1 MPASIKDI
9 AKSLGIS
16 VSTVSLALNDK
27 PRVSKEMRELVKQ
40 KAKELNYVKNGSALD
55 LQRKRTN
62 IILFIVNDAS
72 RSFFSAIINQLQ
84 TATANFGYDFII
96 CTTYGDHLNTAKRF
110 MKEHRADAAIIFTG
124 TVPDELI
131 RSCAN
136 DDFPIVLLGRHLE
149 AENVYSLASEVLSES
164 PITQYLIDLGHRKIA
179 FVKGSSASLNTSRS
193 FNQYKNT
200 LNKNDIPF
208 DDTLVF
214 DAMGSSYKKGYAITE
229 KLIDRIDEI
238 DAIQYS
244 TDDIAI
250 GGILCL
256 KDHHIQIPQQVSVI
270 GHNNIAESGFI
281 SPGLTTYGDTADL
294 YLYYE
299 GIIHYLITL
308 IEKEDNYQEITQ
320 QLAYRLEH
328 FDSKS
333 KLIIRESTGK
343 CTKYNNQSSKKI
355 N

>member
-27 PRVSKEMRELVKQ
+27 PRVSKEMREKVKQ

-84 TATANFGYDFII
+84 TATVNFGYDFII
-96 CTTYGDHLNTAKRF
+96 CTTYGNHLDTAKRF
-110 MKEHRADAAIIFTG
+110 MEEHRADAAIIYTG
-124 TVPDELI
+124 TIPDEMI
-131 RSCAN
+131 QSCASE
-136 DDFPIVLLGRHLE
+136 DFPIVVLGRHIE
-149 AENVYSLASEVLSES
+149 GEHIYSLFYGILPES

-193 FNQYKNT
+193 LKQYKAT
-200 LNKNDIPF
+200 LEKNHLPF
-208 DDTLVF
+208 DEALVF

-229 KLIDRIDEI
+229 KLIDRIEEI

-270 GHNNIAESGFI
+270 GHNNIAESAFI
-281 SPGLTTYGDTADL
+281 SPGLTTYGDTADQ

-299 GIIHYLITL
+299 AIIHYLITM
-308 IEKEDNYQEITQ
+308 IEKEENYQEISS
-320 QLAYRLEH
+320 QLAERLQH
-328 FDSKS
+328 FESKPE
-333 KLIIRESTGK
+333 LIIRESTAE
-343 CTKYNNQSSKKI
+343 CTKYK
-355 N
+355 

>member
-27 PRVSKEMRELVKQ
+27 PRVSKEMREMVKQ

-62 IILFIVNDAS
+62 IILFIVSDAS

-96 CTTYGDHLNTAKRF
+96 CTTFGDHLNTAKRF
-110 MKEHRADAAIIFTG
+110 MEEHRADAAIIFTG
-124 TVPDELI
+124 TIPDEMI
-131 RSCAN
+131 QSCASE
-136 DDFPIVLLGRHLE
+136 DFPIVVLGRHVE
-149 AENVYSLASEVLSES
+149 GEHVYSLFSGTLPES

-200 LNKNDIPF
+200 LVKNNLPF
-208 DDTLVF
+208 DETLVF

-229 KLIDRIDEI
+229 KLIDRIEEI

-270 GHNNIAESGFI
+270 GHNNIAESSFI
-281 SPGLTTYGDTADL
+281 SPSLTTYGDTEDL

-299 GIIHYLITL
+299 AIIHYLITM
-308 IEKEDNYQEITQ
+308 IEKEDNYQEIAN
-320 QLAYRLEH
+320 QLADRLEH
-328 FDSKS
+328 FDSKPE
-333 KLIIRESTGK
+333 LIIRESTAE
-343 CTKYNNQSSKKI
+343 CTKYN
-355 N
+355 

>member
-27 PRVSKEMRELVKQ
+27 PRVSKEMREKVKQ

-96 CTTYGDHLNTAKRF
+96 CTTFGDHLNTAKRF
-110 MKEHRADAAIIFTG
+110 MKEHRADAAIIYTG
-124 TVPDELI
+124 TIPDEMI
-131 RSCAN
+131 QSCASE
-136 DDFPIVLLGRHLE
+136 DFPIVVLGRHVE
-149 AENVYSLASEVLSES
+149 GEHVYSLFSGTLPES
-164 PITQYLIDLGHRKIA
+164 SITQYLIDLGHRKIA

-200 LNKNDIPF
+200 LVKNNLPF
-208 DDTLVF
+208 DETLVF

-229 KLIDRIDEI
+229 KLIDRIGEI

-270 GHNNIAESGFI
+270 GHNNIAESSFI
-281 SPGLTTYGDTADL
+281 SPSLTTYGDTADL

-299 GIIHYLITL
+299 AIIHYLITM
-308 IEKEDNYQEITQ
+308 IEKEDNYQEIAS
-320 QLAYRLEH
+320 QLADRLEH
-328 FDSKS
+328 FDSKPE
-333 KLIIRESTGK
+333 LIIRESTAE
-343 CTKYNNQSSKKI
+343 CTKYK
-355 N
+355 

>member
-27 PRVSKEMRELVKQ
+27 PRVSEEMRLMVKE
-40 KAKELNYVKNGSALD
+40 KAKELNYIKNGSALD

-84 TATANFGYDFII
+84 TATVNFGYDFII

-110 MKEHRADAAIIFTG
+110 MKEHRADAAIVYTSTI
-124 TVPDELI
+124 PDDLI
-131 RSCAN
+131 QECASE
-136 DDFPIVLLGRHLE
+136 DFPIFVLGRTVSG
-149 AENVYSLASEVLSES
+149 ENVYSLRPKVPTES
-164 PITQYLIDLGHRKIA
+164 TLTQYLIDLGHKKIA

-193 FNQYKNT
+193 FKQYKAT
-200 LNKNDIPF
+200 LKKNNIPF
-208 DDTLVF
+208 DESLVY
-214 DAMGSSYKKGYAITE
+214 DAQGSSYKLGYNITKKIIE
-229 KLIDRIDEI
+229 HIDEI

-256 KDHHIQIPQQVSVI
+256 KEHNIKIPEQVSVT
-270 GHNNIAESGFI
+270 GNNNIIESSFI
-281 SPGLTTYGDTADL
+281 SPSLTTYGDTADK

-308 IEKEDNYQEITQ
+308 IEKKEGYEEIAN
-320 QLAYRLEH
+320 QLATRLKNFNSHSE
-328 FDSKS
+328 
-333 KLIIRESTGK
+333 LIIRESTGK
-343 CTKYNNQSSKKI
+343 CTKYKK
-355 N
+355 

>member
-27 PRVSKEMRELVKQ
+27 PRVSKEMREKVKQ

-96 CTTYGDHLNTAKRF
+96 CTTYGDHLDTAKRF
-110 MKEHRADAAIIFTG
+110 MQEHRADAAIIYTG
-124 TVPDELI
+124 TIPDEMI
-131 RSCAN
+131 QSCASE
-136 DDFPIVLLGRHLE
+136 DFPIFVLGRHVE
-149 AENVYSLASEVLSES
+149 GEHIYSLFSGTLPES
-164 PITQYLIDLGHRKIA
+164 PITQYLIDLGHKKIA

-193 FNQYKNT
+193 LKQYKAT
-200 LNKNDIPF
+200 LEKNHLPF
-208 DDTLVF
+208 DETLVF

-229 KLIDRIDEI
+229 KLIDRIEEI

-270 GHNNIAESGFI
+270 GHNNIAESAFV
-281 SPGLTTYGDTADL
+281 SPGLTTYGETADQ

-299 GIIHYLITL
+299 GIIHYLITM
-308 IEKEDNYQEITQ
+308 IEKEENYQEIAN
-320 QLAYRLEH
+320 QLADRLQH
-328 FDSKS
+328 FDSKPE
-333 KLIIRESTGK
+333 LIIRESTAE
-343 CTKYNNQSSKKI
+343 CTKYK
-355 N
+355 

>member
-1 MPASIKDI
+1 MPTSIKDI

-40 KAKELNYVKNGSALD
+40 KAKELNYIKNGSALD

-72 RSFFSAIINQLQ
+72 RSFFSAIIKQLQ

-110 MKEHRADAAIIFTG
+110 MEEHRADAAIIYTA

-131 RSCAN
+131 RSCASE
-136 DDFPIVLLGRHLE
+136 DFPIVVFGRQLE
-149 AENVYSLASEVLSES
+149 AEHVYSLTPKILSES

-200 LNKNDIPF
+200 LNKNNIPF
-208 DDTLVF
+208 DNTLIF

-229 KLIDRIDEI
+229 KLIERIEEI

-250 GGILCL
+250 GGIMCL
-256 KDHHIQIPQQVSVI
+256 KDHHIQIPQQVSVS
-270 GHNNIAESGFI
+270 GNNNIAESSFI
-281 SPGLTTYGDTADL
+281 SPGLTTFGETADK

-299 GIIHYLITL
+299 AIIHYLITL
-308 IEKEDNYQEITQ
+308 IEKEDNYQEIAN
-320 QLAYRLEH
+320 QLANRIEH
-328 FDSKS
+328 INSKP

-343 CTKYNNQSSKKI
+343 CTKYNDQSLKK
-355 N
+355 

>member
-27 PRVSKEMRELVKQ
+27 PRVSKEMREMVKQ

-96 CTTYGDHLNTAKRF
+96 CTTYGNHLDTAKRF

-124 TVPDELI
+124 TIPDEMI
-131 RSCAN
+131 QSCASE
-136 DDFPIVLLGRHLE
+136 DFPIMVLGRHVAGE
-149 AENVYSLASEVLSES
+149 HVYSLFSGIRPES

-179 FVKGSSASLNTSRS
+179 FVKGYSASLNTSRS

-200 LNKNDIPF
+200 LVKNNLPF
-208 DDTLVF
+208 DETLVF

-229 KLIDRIDEI
+229 KLIDRIEEI

-256 KDHHIQIPQQVSVI
+256 KDHHIQIPHQVSVI
-270 GHNNIAESGFI
+270 GHNNIAESSFI
-281 SPGLTTYGDTADL
+281 SPSLTTYGDTADL

-299 GIIHYLITL
+299 AIIHYLITM
-308 IEKEDNYQEITQ
+308 IEKEDNYQEIAN
-320 QLAYRLEH
+320 QLADRLEH
-328 FDSKS
+328 FDSKPE
-333 KLIIRESTGK
+333 LIIRESTAE
-343 CTKYNNQSSKKI
+343 CTKYK
-355 N
+355 

>member
-27 PRVSKEMRELVKQ
+27 PRVSKEMREKVKQ

-84 TATANFGYDFII
+84 TATVNFGYDFII
-96 CTTYGDHLNTAKRF
+96 CTTYGNHLDTAKRF
-110 MKEHRADAAIIFTG
+110 MEEHRADAAIIYTG
-124 TVPDELI
+124 TIPDEMI
-131 RSCAN
+131 QSCASE
-136 DDFPIVLLGRHLE
+136 DFPIVVLGRHIE
-149 AENVYSLASEVLSES
+149 GEHIYSLFYGILPES

-193 FNQYKNT
+193 LKQYKAT
-200 LNKNDIPF
+200 LEKNHLPF
-208 DDTLVF
+208 DETLVF

-229 KLIDRIDEI
+229 KLIDRIEEI

-270 GHNNIAESGFI
+270 GHNNIAESAFI
-281 SPGLTTYGDTADL
+281 SPGLTTYGDTADQ

-299 GIIHYLITL
+299 AIIHYLITM
-308 IEKEDNYQEITQ
+308 IEKEENYQEISS
-320 QLAYRLEH
+320 QLAERLQH
-328 FDSKS
+328 FDSKPE
-333 KLIIRESTGK
+333 LIIRESTAE
-343 CTKYNNQSSKKI
+343 CTKYK
-355 N
+355 